1 MAWLACLI
9 LWLPSDTA
17 LAGALLPTGS
27 YDAGVIPVDVQ
38 TGDFNKDGIVDLV
51 VVSQGQASAGLDP
64 AQVRAFLG
72 YGDGSFK
79 PCAPFNLTGSGNR
92 LFVADLNGDGKS
104 DLVVRMF
111 DTDAHVLL
119 SQGDGTFVAAP
130 DLEGTNV
137 NARVGRPPAE
147 PRNE

>member
-1 MAWLACLI
+1 M
-9 LWLPSDTA
+9 
-17 LAGALLPTGS
+17 
-27 YDAGVIPVDVQ
+27 
-38 TGDFNKDGIVDLV
+38 
-51 VVSQGQASAGLDP
+51 
-64 AQVRAFLG
+64 
-72 YGDGSFK
+72 
-79 PCAPFNLTGSGNR
+79 
-92 LFVADLNGDGKS
+92 ADLNGDGKS

>member
-1 MAWLACLI
+1 
-9 LWLPSDTA
+9 
-17 LAGALLPTGS
+17 
-27 YDAGVIPVDVQ
+27 
-38 TGDFNKDGIVDLV
+38 
-51 VVSQGQASAGLDP
+51 
-64 AQVRAFLG
+64 
-72 YGDGSFK
+72 
-79 PCAPFNLTGSGNR
+79 
-92 LFVADLNGDGKS
+92 VADLNGDGKS